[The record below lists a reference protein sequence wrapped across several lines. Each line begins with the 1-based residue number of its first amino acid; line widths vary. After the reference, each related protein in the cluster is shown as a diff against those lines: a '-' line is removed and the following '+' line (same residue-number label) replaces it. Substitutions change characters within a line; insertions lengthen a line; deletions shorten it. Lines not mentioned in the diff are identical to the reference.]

1 MAQYNPF
8 AYKEAAEFKQSKAY
22 YMLHWLGFN
31 PLSHGNGLLHG
42 AMQQQLLTKIA
53 DLLPNDDAKRIA
65 KEGLQRKAQLRCG
78 EIWTLFYAMKANQ
91 HVTDRIFA
99 LLLNDYYNITSCMGQ
114 NSDLSYAEVQDRLNA
129 CANKDAFVAK
139 YHIAP
144 TEIYSDSEVFGIDCI
159 NKRGKY
165 SDAATM
171 LAMCMHYANPSV
183 RFDYEY
189 KSPPWTAEEA
199 VVANKITDM
208 CNWLSCDG
216 TVLDRFLGSLFYKR
230 IIANP
235 LVYGD
240 FAHRM
245 VYKAVSDKKGVS
257 EQIANVLSVTLYTPP
272 VIAHVDALL
281 PLKQGIKACIDA
293 MDGLSMSEIAT
304 REIQYPAL
312 HDLADLLHIGEVAKL
327 SLFQRQELLGIARYY
342 EQANGYKARWVSEYK
357 EVPQYKAARRAM
369 GA

>member
-129 CANKDAFVAK
+129 CANKDAFV
-139 YHIAP
+139 
-144 TEIYSDSEVFGIDCI
+144 
-159 NKRGKY
+159 
-165 SDAATM
+165 
-171 LAMCMHYANPSV
+171 
-183 RFDYEY
+183 
-189 KSPPWTAEEA
+189 
-199 VVANKITDM
+199 
-208 CNWLSCDG
+208 LS
-216 TVLDRFLGSLFYKR
+216 T
-230 IIANP
+230 
-235 LVYGD
+235 
-240 FAHRM
+240 
-245 VYKAVSDKKGVS
+245 
-257 EQIANVLSVTLYTPP
+257 T
-272 VIAHVDALL
+272 
-281 PLKQGIKACIDA
+281 
-293 MDGLSMSEIAT
+293 
-304 REIQYPAL
+304 
-312 HDLADLLHIGEVAKL
+312 
-327 SLFQRQELLGIARYY
+327 
-342 EQANGYKARWVSEYK
+342 
-357 EVPQYKAARRAM
+357 
-369 GA
+369 